1 MLCHLK
7 CKYEDKNYINIHINS
22 FAQFFAPCSTTDDK
36 DPSITTV
43 FLDVLNSFFELCVL
57 IDIDLKFLLENFSIA
72 LIFTIMNIWIKPD
85 YLYRVK
91 ELAF

>member
-57 IDIDLKFLLENFSIA
+57 IDVDLKFLLENFSIA

-85 YLYRVK
+85 YL
-91 ELAF
+91 